1 MPKLYMFAGMVFL
14 FYSDDHT
21 PIHLHVRYQGSE
33 MKAVLR
39 YGTDG
44 RLVAIEWKRVAGELP
59 SAMIIKAEQLLN
71 AKAGDIVKKW
81 NDRFVY
87 GKDIKPERI
96 FRLRK

>member
-1 MPKLYMFAGMVFL
+1 MPKLYIYAGMVFL

-21 PIHLHVRYQGSE
+21 PIHLHVRYQGCE

-39 YGTDG
+39 YGPNGQLDS
-44 RLVAIEWKRVAGELP
+44 IEWKRVAGTLP
-59 SAMIIKAEQLLN
+59 PALIAKAEDLLRS
-71 AKAGDIVKKW
+71 KASDIVKKW

-87 GKDIKPERI
+87 GKDIKYERI

>member
-1 MPKLYMFAGMVFL
+1 MVFL

-21 PIHLHVRYQGSE
+21 PIHLHVRYQGAE

-39 YGTDG
+39 YAANGKL
-44 RLVAIEWKRVAGELP
+44 RAIEWLRVAGSIP
-59 SAMIIKAEQLLN
+59 PVTIKKAEELLN
-71 AKAGDIVKKW
+71 AKAEDIVRKW

-96 FRLRK
+96 LRLKP